1 MRTTLCLIALCVFL
15 AGCSHNGEPSAE
27 QIEAAVNQA
36 VKAKNP
42 DAVAKVTSVDIQS
55 PYFYEEFKFSCTNC
69 VMEFKDG
76 ERHVVPS
83 SEGHGMVTLDARMQK
98 WKFDRIV
105 LVSQGIG
112 QVIYQS
118 DHIF

>member
-1 MRTTLCLIALCVFL
+1 MRTTLCLVVLCVFL
-15 AGCSHNGEPSAE
+15 AGCSHYGEPSAA
-27 QIEAAVNQA
+27 QIEPAINEA

-42 DAVAKVTSVDIQS
+42 DAVAKVTSVDIQK
-55 PYFYEEFKFSCTNC
+55 PYFYEDFTFSCTNC
-69 VMEFKDG
+69 VMEFKEG
-76 ERHVVPS
+76 ERHVVPLS
-83 SEGHGMVTLDARMQK
+83 QGHGMVTLSARIQK

-105 LVSQGIG
+105 LVSKDLG

>member
-1 MRTTLCLIALCVFL
+1 MRTTVCLIALCVVL
-15 AGCSHNGEPSAE
+15 AGCSHNGEPSAK
-27 QIEAAVNQA
+27 QIEDAINQA

-42 DAVAKVTSVDIQS
+42 DAVAKVTRVDIQR
-55 PYFYEEFKFSCTNC
+55 PYFYEDFEFSCSNC

-76 ERHVVPS
+76 ERHVVPL
-83 SEGHGMVTLDARMQK
+83 SEGHGMVTLNARMQK

-105 LVSQGIG
+105 LVSKGIG
-112 QVIYQS
+112 QVIYES

>member
-1 MRTTLCLIALCVFL
+1 MRCKLVLLIVLCVFL
-15 AGCSHNGEPSAE
+15 TCCGTGPSE
-27 QIEAAVNQA
+27 GQIEAAVNDA
-36 VKAKNP
+36 VKKKNP
-42 DAVAKVTSVDIQS
+42 EAVAKVTSTEVMNQ
-55 PYFYEEFKFSCTNC
+55 FYVEFKFSCTKC

-83 SEGHGMVTLDARMQK
+83 SEGHGMVTLNAKMQN

-105 LVSQGIG
+105 LVSPGIG
-112 QVIYQS
+112 QVVYQS

>member
-1 MRTTLCLIALCVFL
+1 MLCVFL
-15 AGCSHNGEPSAE
+15 GGCSHNGEPSAE

-36 VKAKNP
+36 VKAKDP
-42 DAVAKVTSVDIQS
+42 DAVAKVTSVDIQR
-55 PYFYEEFKFSCTNC
+55 PYIYEEFKFSCTNC

>member
-1 MRTTLCLIALCVFL
+1 MRTTLCLIALCALL

-27 QIEAAVNQA
+27 QIEAAINQA

-42 DAVAKVTSVDIQS
+42 DAVAKVTSVDIKS
-55 PYFYEEFKFSCTNC
+55 PYFYEDFTFSCANC
-69 VMEFKDG
+69 VVAIKGG
-76 ERHVVPS
+76 ERRVVPS
-83 SEGHGMVTLDARMQK
+83 SEGHGMVTLNARMQK

-105 LVSQGIG
+105 LVHQGI
-112 QVIYQS
+112 VETYES